1 MVLGKIRA
9 VVVLDF
15 YVCPVRLPRQ
25 DWTRM
30 RTRQDGKDKMDKIEG
45 DVDTLELEQ
54 LSVIVP
60 DLMSDGE
67 KSSSWHM

>member
-9 VVVLDF
+9 VLVLDF
-15 YVCPVRLPRQ
+15 SYVGPGRLPRQ

-30 RTRQDGKDKMDKIEG
+30 TTRQDGQDKIEDDG
-45 DVDTLELEQ
+45 DVLELEQ

-60 DLMSDGE
+60 YYLSDGE